1 MILLTMLQI
10 REGTV
15 KPFPSFDAEADSKA
29 LRDAMKG
36 LGGYMM
42 FILENVEHCGGK
54 PEQTANVHMNR
65 LSFTLK

>member
-1 MILLTMLQI
+1 MLQI

-29 LRDAMKG
+29 LRAAMKG
-36 LGGYMM
+36 LGEYMM
-42 FILENVEHCGGK
+42 FVLKHCGGK
-54 PEQTANVHMNR
+54 PEQTADMNMNG